1 MRIFNYIDKL
11 PEIPEGWTSDDRRYT
26 NIFLSTLHNII
37 FSNVKFTNKFER
49 KDEMFKIPIQSL
61 VEQHMHKQY
70 KKVINWLV
78 DNEYVLADDHFI
90 KYEKCKAYIIAK
102 DSNIYKGISMI
113 TDEEELKQYEKF
125 LERKTRMQDRL
136 TLGGLDNV
144 LDIDILNYNRKLI
157 QNGDVGFNT
166 GGKKLCKIGLNYL
179 RKQTKLLPKGSAE
192 RKTLATSH
200 NKAHCGILAIMGK
213 EGRISFDKQQARYF
227 TPFTTLNNN
236 FIKYI
241 TFKDKGYMQI
251 DIKNSQPQFLNIE
264 MKEFYPEEYKYND
277 QIRYVS
283 DSIESGVIYDE
294 IADKMELNNT
304 RREVKESIFQWFYSA
319 VKEAYLFEDPTGRE
333 TKTELTKKIVKFF
346 ALEYPDFFNLI
357 DNFKLSLVGKSD
369 RIKDTG
375 KLLARRLQKKES
387 DIIKRIYREV
397 IMVHNLPCITKHDSF
412 ILPEDVPHHIIEEI
426 LFYLREVGINIDHN
440 SIEYQRDLLS
450 GREIE
455 ILGLG
460 EETIQRYVD
469 PLLVETITEL
479 YNGEEI
485 LDVTI
490 EDYDIFLFIAR
501 KGRKL
506 NVNNARSI
514 RLEYNKLRVES
525 RELLEREILLKIH
538 STLIRP
544 PDEPIPKISFEKIKF
559 EDFLELQD

>member
-1 MRIFNYIDKL
+1 MRIFNYICKL
-11 PEIPEGWTSDDRRYT
+11 PEIPKDWTLDDRRYA
-26 NIFLSTLHNII
+26 NIFLSNIHNVI
-37 FSNVKFTNKFER
+37 FSNEKFTQKFLK
-49 KDEMFKIPIQSL
+49 KDKGFKVPVQSL
-61 VEQHMHKQY
+61 VEQHMHKHY

-78 DNEYVLADDHFI
+78 DNGYVLADNQFI
-90 KYEKCKAYIIAK
+90 QYEKCKAYII
-102 DSNIYKGISMI
+102 NIEAGIHKGISMI
-113 TDEEELKQYEKF
+113 TDEEELKQYDKF
-125 LERKTRMQDRL
+125 LERKSRMQDRL
-136 TLGGLDNV
+136 TETGLDNI

-157 QNGDVGFNT
+157 QNGEVGFNA
-166 GGKKLCKIGLNYL
+166 GGKRLCKIGLNRL
-179 RKQTKLLPKGSAE
+179 KKQAKLLSKGSAE
-192 RKTLATSH
+192 RKALATSH
-200 NKAHCGILAIMGK
+200 NKAHCGILTIMGK

-241 TFKDKGYMQI
+241 TFKDKGYLQI

-319 VKEAYLFEDPTGRE
+319 VREAYLFEDPTGRQ
-333 TKTELTKKIVKFF
+333 TKTELTKKIVRFF

-357 DNFKLSLVGKSD
+357 DNFKLSLAGKSD
-369 RIKDTG
+369 KIKDTG

-426 LFYLREVGINIDHN
+426 MFYLREVGINIDHN

-450 GREIE
+450 EREIE
-455 ILGLG
+455 ILGF
-460 EETIQRYVD
+460 TFF
-469 PLLVETITEL
+469 LLQL
-479 YNGEEI
+479 QF
-485 LDVTI
+485 
-490 EDYDIFLFIAR
+490 YDHSKTAI
-501 KGRKL
+501 
-506 NVNNARSI
+506 NV
-514 RLEYNKLRVES
+514 
-525 RELLEREILLKIH
+525 
-538 STLIRP
+538 
-544 PDEPIPKISFEKIKF
+544 SF
-559 EDFLELQD
+559 